1 MLSVTTSSAVVN
13 LNPVG
18 SNAGIVYLSYSVVV
32 VTQNN
37 SYVDLVTT
45 VTNNLIDYS
54 EFTNYFMV
62 TSKFVFG
69 QGTHQVNN
77 FIQWMTTPGGT
88 CGSGQW
94 YWIMLNVETI
104 SGTSQVKVP
113 YYQDNDVLN
122 VKMNVLIVA
131 KQLGS
136 QNATFYSTYSQLGD
150 FTYGTI
156 SNYSPYFTYNL
167 GINTTDFGESTS
179 GQRCLHGLTYLFL
192 DCNRGYS
199 SRTNSGLFTISGTM
213 VTGVTSSRAEILRI

>member
-1 MLSVTTSSAVVN
+1 MLSVSTSSATVN

-54 EFTNYFMV
+54 EFRNYFTV

-77 FIQWMTTPGGT
+77 FIQWITTPGGT
-88 CGSGQW
+88 CGNAQW

-104 SGTSQVKVP
+104 TGTSEVKVP

-131 KQLGS
+131 QQLGS
-136 QNATFYSTYSQLGD
+136 QSAIFYSTYSQMGD
-150 FTYGTI
+150 FTYGSI
-156 SNYSPYFTYNL
+156 SSYSPYFTYNL
-167 GINTTDFGESTS
+167 GINTTAFGESTS
-179 GQRCLHGLTYLFL
+179 GQRCLHGFTYLFL
-192 DCNRGYS
+192 YCNIGYS
-199 SRTNSGLFTISGTM
+199 SRINSGLFTINGTQ
-213 VTGVTSSRAEILRI
+213 VTGVTFSRA